1 MKLQVTD
8 NEILNNILN
17 LMKVKGVRQV
27 DLANY
32 LGISKTAVTQ
42 WKTHASKSYMNY
54 LDELASYFDVT
65 KDELIHIDKNNIYQT
80 HLSQE
85 EQELLA
91 EYRLLSKEKKSIIT
105 QLIKLTN
112 SL

>member
-1 MKLQVTD
+1 MK
-8 NEILNNILN
+8 I
-17 LMKVKGVRQV
+17 KGVRQV

-42 WKTHASKSYMNY
+42 WKSHTSKSYMKY

-65 KDELIHIDKNNIYQT
+65 KDELIHTDKSNIYES

-85 EQELLA
+85 EQELLTN
-91 EYRLLSKEKKSIIT
+91 YRLLSNEKKRIIT

-112 SL
+112 AL